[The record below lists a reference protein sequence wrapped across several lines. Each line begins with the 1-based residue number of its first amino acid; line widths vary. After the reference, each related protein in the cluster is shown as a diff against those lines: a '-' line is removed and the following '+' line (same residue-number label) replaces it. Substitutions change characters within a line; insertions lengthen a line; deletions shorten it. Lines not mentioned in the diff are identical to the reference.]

1 MHTVPL
7 HTGAHAVTADVTRTN
22 LAGVELVTGGDAS
35 MWHVRAAGGWKCH
48 GREGGDCHWAC
59 PAPGVR
65 CRTKA
70 PVLKF
75 GRRHVPR
82 FTPPCNSQAPRA
94 GGGQPGLGLGGRRA
108 VAQPSLP
115 THHPDS
121 GERPTNNVRVCGK
134 AGQEARLFVA
144 NTAPLALALALG
156 TRRPVSV
163 SVLFFPQHRF
173 CLVH

>member
-1 MHTVPL
+1 VQASSSFWCMHKVPL

-115 THHPDS
+115 TQTAESSLPTTCVCVARR
-121 GERPTNNVRVCGK
+121 GKRPG
-134 AGQEARLFVA
+134 F
-144 NTAPLALALALG
+144 
-156 TRRPVSV
+156 S
-163 SVLFFPQHRF
+163 
-173 CLVH
+173 